1 MRNHKSLWLACGVLT
16 LLLAACGEQ
25 NHPAE
30 SAAQPET
37 TAPVTTAAETTTTV
51 TSTTA
56 PPPAMEQLSAMIE
69 ETPPEEM
76 IEAREGVEYPV
87 FEKYYYQSQTAGR
100 ETGVNVLL
108 PCHYTPEKQYPVLY
122 VLHGSEDNED
132 WMADENVHIS
142 TLLTNL
148 ILDGK
153 AKEMIVV
160 SPYIYCDRDTPY
172 TVLNAEAFL
181 SFDNFLNDLETDLKP
196 FIEANFPV
204 AEGRENAA
212 VTGFSIGGRE
222 SMNIGFSHP
231 EQFGWI
237 GAICPASGVVSG
249 TGEPYLFTP
258 EQFCFPEYSPYLLL
272 ISASAQ
278 DWAVGEIPYIY
289 DRMLTENGTP
299 HLFHEMQ
306 DYGHEVRAVTAHLY
320 NFMRMIFQ

>member
-1 MRNHKSLWLACGVLT
+1 MRDHKIMWCASGIIT
-16 LLLAACGEQ
+16 LLLAACGAKEQ
-25 NHPAE
+25 VQDT
-30 SAAQPET
+30 AAQTET
-37 TAPVTTAAETTTTV
+37 TTALTTTTTEVTTTV
-51 TSTTA
+51 TTTA
-56 PPPAMEQLSAMIE
+56 ATLNQEQMAALIA
-69 ETPPEEM
+69 ETPPDEILEE
-76 IEAREGVEYPV
+76 REGVSYPH
-87 FEKYYYQSQTAGR
+87 FQKLYYDSQTAGR
-100 ETGVNVLL
+100 ATGVNVLL
-108 PCHYTPEKQYPVLY
+108 PYDYSPEKSYPVLY

-132 WMADENVHIS
+132 WMAGENVHIS

-148 ILDGK
+148 ILDGE
-153 AKEMIVV
+153 AREMIVV
-160 SPYIYCDRDTPY
+160 SPYIYCDKDTPY

-181 SFDNFLNDLETDLKP
+181 SFDNFLTDLETDLKP
-196 FIEANFPV
+196 FIEANFSV
-204 AEGRENAA
+204 AEGRENCA

-222 SMNIGFSHP
+222 SLNIGFSHP

-249 TGEPYLFTP
+249 TGEPHLFAP
-258 EQFCFPEYSPYLLL
+258 EQFCFPENAPYLLL

-320 NFMRMIFQ
+320 NFMRMIF